1 MTIIL
6 SFPKKEQAQFVFLE
20 YKPMFEE
27 NHPAKNSYDSFDISP
42 FIKWLTESVQ
52 NFVKQIENGTYNETI
67 SDYMNIELY
76 EDKERWKKVIE
87 NATWQEMEKQ
97 RLL

>member
-1 MTIIL
+1 MPKIGIVPDGVMPFYC
-6 SFPKKEQAQFVFLE
+6 SSYFPDD
-20 YKPMFEE
+20 E
-27 NHPAKNSYDSFDISP
+27 N
-42 FIKWLTESVQ
+42 
-52 NFVKQIENGTYNETI
+52 I

-87 NATWQEMEKQ
+87 NVIWQEIEEQ